1 MDQMKVKMN
10 LSSEEWRA
18 ALSCIERRYNELK
31 RKLAEGERKG
41 RSIRNYRE
49 ESLLLERVLDE
60 LKNRSDDRLP
70 LPLRGGF

>member
-60 LKNRSDDRLP
+60 LKNQE
-70 LPLRGGF
+70 

>member
-31 RKLAEGERKG
+31 RKLAEGERK
-41 RSIRNYRE
+41 RRISSELSE

-60 LKNRSDDRLP
+60 LKNQE
-70 LPLRGGF
+70 

>member
-1 MDQMKVKMN
+1 MKVKMN

-60 LKNRSDDRLP
+60 LKNQE
-70 LPLRGGF
+70 